1 MSNNNSEYMGEG
13 ELVTRARRGDKKAIA
28 KLKKQADRM
37 KRADKFDSVISARED
52 MTDDQKMKVMDYV
65 GNNIFTGNEVKLK
78 KGGKVRGRGG
88 LARRKR
94 SCA

>member
-1 MSNNNSEYMGEG
+1 MNEYMGEG
-13 ELVTRARRGDKKAIA
+13 ELEKRARRGDKKAIA
-28 KLKKQADRM
+28 KMKKQKDM
-37 KRADKFDSVISARED
+37 LKRADKFDSVISAREG

-65 GNNIFTGNEVKLK
+65 ENNIFTENEVKLK

>member
-1 MSNNNSEYMGEG
+1 MNEYMGEG
-13 ELVTRARRGDKKAIA
+13 ELETRARRGDKKAIA
-28 KLKKQADRM
+28 KMKKQKDKL

-65 GNNIFTGNEVKLK
+65 GNNIFTENEVKLK

>member
-1 MSNNNSEYMGEG
+1 MNEYMGEG
-13 ELVTRARRGDKKAIA
+13 ELEKRARRGDKKAIA
-28 KLKKQADRM
+28 KMKKQKDKL

-65 GNNIFTGNEVKLK
+65 GNNIFTENEVKLK

>member
-1 MSNNNSEYMGEG
+1 MNEYMGEG
-13 ELVTRARRGDKKAIA
+13 ELEKRARRGDKKAIA
-28 KLKKQADRM
+28 KMKKQKDKL

-52 MTDDQKMKVMDYV
+52 MTDDQMMKVMDYV
-65 GNNIFTGNEVKLK
+65 GNNIFTENEVKLK

>member
-1 MSNNNSEYMGEG
+1 MNEYMGFG
-13 ELVTRARRGDKKAIA
+13 ELETRARRGDKKAIA
-28 KLKKQADRM
+28 KIKKQKDKL
-37 KRADKFDSVISARED
+37 KRADKFDRVIRNKKD

-65 GNNIFTGNEVKLK
+65 GNNIFTENEVKLK

-94 SCA
+94 NA

>member
-1 MSNNNSEYMGEG
+1 MNEYMGEG
-13 ELVTRARRGDKKAIA
+13 GLETRARRGDKKAIA
-28 KLKKQADRM
+28 KMKKQKDKL
-37 KRADKFDSVISARED
+37 KRSDKFKNTIRARED
-52 MTDDQKMKVMDYV
+52 MTGEQKMKVMDYV
-65 GNNIFTGNEVKLK
+65 TNNIRTENEVKLK